1 MPITEQQ
8 LLQIFPN
15 AGQVAGVFV
24 PALNVAMAKYQITS
38 PSRVAAF
45 VAQVAHESANL
56 TRLVENLNYSAQGLA
71 ATWPRRFA
79 VDANAT
85 PPQPNPMAL
94 SIARNPQA
102 IANTVYANRMGNG
115 APESGDG
122 WKYRGQGLLQIT
134 GKDNFRAAGSAL
146 GLDLLNH
153 PDLLQQPDT
162 AALSAAQFW
171 SVNGLNTL
179 ADAGNFI
186 DIGSVINTG
195 KRGNVPVGAAD
206 RNAIYQRAL
215 RVLV

>member
-1 MPITEQQ
+1 MPITPQQ
-8 LLQIFPN
+8 LLQIVPN

-24 PALNVAMAKYQITS
+24 PALNAAMAKYQINT

-45 VAQVAHESANL
+45 IAQVAHESANL

-85 PPQPNPMAL
+85 PPQPNSLAL
-94 SIARNPQA
+94 SIARSPQA
-102 IANTVYANRMGNG
+102 IANNVYANRMGNG

-134 GKDNFRAAGSAL
+134 GKDNYRAAGAAL
-146 GLDLLNH
+146 ELDLLAH
-153 PDLLQQPDT
+153 PELLQQPDT

-171 SVNGLNTL
+171 SVNGLNAL
-179 ADAGNFI
+179 ADAGNFS

-206 RNAIYQRAL
+206 RAAIYQRAL
-215 RVLV
+215 RVLI